1 MHVAVRLTAL
11 VALLLSA
18 GCKLV
23 EQQSKNRSPLVPLAA
38 APDVVTLEIFSAP
51 AALDDPN
58 LNALWPHVNE
68 QPIPP
73 ELRKK
78 LAQNGLR
85 MGVIGGNV
93 PDALAA
99 LLKVTGTP
107 ISAEERTLVPM
118 ETEPGVVLRMLQPR
132 PGKRHEL
139 VVSSVHPRIALLQ
152 SVGGMVEGKTYEQ
165 AEGRMVLRVFPEEA
179 GRARLE
185 LTPELQHG
193 ELRTQTTGSDGMFI
207 WKPEREKQ
215 VFAELKVENTLAP
228 GEMLV
233 MTCLPERASSVGYHF
248 FMQPKAEKPT
258 LRLWV
263 IRLAQ
268 AGPDRAF
275 ADWAAAENPSHGEI
289 GGDTSAAEAKVPAAK
304 SESVTAAEPAAQ

>member
-1 MHVAVRLTAL
+1 MHVAVRFFAL
-11 VALLLSA
+11 FALLLCA

-23 EQQSKNRSPLVPLAA
+23 DEQPKNRSPLVPLAA

-58 LNALWPHVNE
+58 LSALWPHVNE

-78 LAQNGLR
+78 LAENGLR

-93 PDALAA
+93 PNALAA

-107 ISAEERTLVPM
+107 ISAEERSLVPM

-139 VVSSVHPRIALLQ
+139 VVSPVHPRIALLQ
-152 SVGGMVEGKTYEQ
+152 SVGGLAEGKTYEQ

-193 ELRTQTTGSDGMFI
+193 ELKTQTTGSDGMFI
-207 WKPEREKQ
+207 WRPEREKR
-215 VFAELKVENTLAP
+215 VFAELKVESTLAP
-228 GEMLV
+228 GEMLI
-233 MTCLPERASSVGYHF
+233 MSCLSERASTVGYHF

-258 LRLWV
+258 QRLWV

-275 ADWAAAENPSHGEI
+275 ADWAAAENPPHGAAA
-289 GGDTSAAEAKVPAAK
+289 GDVVAAYAADAAARPENEA
-304 SESVTAAEPAAQ
+304 AAEPEGR

>member
-1 MHVAVRLTAL
+1 MHVAVRQTAL
-11 VALLLSA
+11 VALLLCA

-23 EQQSKNRSPLVPLAA
+23 DEPPQGQSPLVPLAA

-51 AALDDPN
+51 AQLDDPN
-58 LNALWPHVNE
+58 LAALWPHVNE
-68 QPIPP
+68 QPLPP

-78 LAQNGLR
+78 LAENGLR
-85 MGVIGGNV
+85 IGVIGGNV

-107 ISAEERTLVPM
+107 ISAEQRALVPM

-139 VVSSVHPRIALLQ
+139 VISPVHQRIALLQ
-152 SVGGMVEGKTYEQ
+152 REKDQVEGKTYDQ
-165 AEGRMVLRVFPEEA
+165 AEGRMVLRVFPQEA
-179 GRARLE
+179 GSVRLE

-193 ELRTQTTGSDGMFI
+193 ELKTQTTGSEGMFI
-207 WKPEREKQ
+207 WRPEREKR
-215 VFAELKVENTLAP
+215 VFAELKTEATLAP

-233 MTCLPERASSVGYHF
+233 MTCLSERTSSVGYHF

-258 LRLWV
+258 QRLWV
-263 IRLAQ
+263 LRVAQ
-268 AGPDRAF
+268 AGTDRAF
-275 ADWAAAENPSHGEI
+275 ADWVATQPEPEAAAALK
-289 GGDTSAAEAKVPAAK
+289 T
-304 SESVTAAEPAAQ
+304 AEPAPPVHQPEAPAKEQ